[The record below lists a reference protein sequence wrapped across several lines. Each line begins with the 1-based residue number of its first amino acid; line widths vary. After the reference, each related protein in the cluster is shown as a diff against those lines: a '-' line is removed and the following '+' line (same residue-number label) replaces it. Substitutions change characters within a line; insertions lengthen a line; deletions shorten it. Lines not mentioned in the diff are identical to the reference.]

1 MSKLE
6 LVNDSTFDEKVLASA
21 IPVVV
26 DFYAP
31 WCAPCRQLAP
41 LLESVAG
48 DNDGKVLF
56 VKVNVDES
64 TELATKYSINSLP
77 TVITFKDGKVVEEH
91 YGVVSKATLKDSI
104 QKLLA

>member
-1 MSKLE
+1 
-6 LVNDSTFDEKVLASA
+6 NFDEKVIASA

-31 WCAPCRQLAP
+31 WCAPCRQVTPVLEALAT
-41 LLESVAG
+41 ENA
-48 DNDGKVLF
+48 GKVLF

-77 TVITFKDGKVVEEH
+77 TVITMKGGKVVDEL
-91 YGVVSKATLKDSI
+91 YGVNSKATFKDSI
-104 QKLLA
+104 KKLFD